1 MHHLT
6 RSKRYTVWVIGGMH
20 SNLKRKH
27 RGSFRGIFVLH
38 AAWNPE
44 FHLVMLV
51 GGYMLDIARA
61 V

>member
-1 MHHLT
+1 
-6 RSKRYTVWVIGGMH
+6 MH
-20 SNLKRKH
+20 SDLKRKH